1 MRANKGGRT
10 ALLLCEPGNSGASGY
25 EILLSICRWVSLR
38 CNRGKPAQVRCGSAL
53 QQMKGIKAMRYAQN
67 PATRCVF
74 QAVALF
80 FWYMVAAAAEPAG
93 SPVSSTNIFAPASTP
108 AKTILGLS
116 VFVLVVTGIIFAVVF
131 TLLLYSVVKF
141 RGKAADAG
149 REPAQV
155 YGSTQ
160 IELAWTVIPV
170 LIVAV
175 LFLATARVIHAVQD
189 APKPATAIEITAI
202 GHQYWW
208 EFRYPG
214 LGIVTANELHIPV
227 SDPALPT
234 PTFLKL
240 LSADTDHSFWI
251 PQLAGK
257 TDLIPNHPNS
267 MWMDPHR
274 TGIFL
279 GQCAQYCGTQH
290 AKMLLRVSVDSPKDF
305 GAWVRAQQ
313 KPAIQDEKVIAGRR
327 VFETTACINCHAVG
341 GSAANGRFGPDLTH
355 LMSRETIAS
364 GAAEN
369 TKENLRLWIQKP
381 DAIKPGSLM
390 PAMQLND
397 EDLDALVNYLE
408 TLQ

>member
-1 MRANKGGRT
+1 MRRT
-10 ALLLCEPGNSGASGY
+10 RNS
-25 EILLSICRWVSLR
+25 IMV
-38 CNRGKPAQVRCGSAL
+38 NVL
-53 QQMKGIKAMRYAQN
+53 QIFA
-67 PATRCVF
+67 
-74 QAVALF
+74 F
-80 FWYMVAAAAEPAG
+80 FFCFLAVAAAKTA
-93 SPVSSTNIFAPASTP
+93 SSSTGLTNIFAPESTP
-108 AKTILGLS
+108 AKTIFNLS
-116 VFVLVVTGIIFAVVF
+116 VFVLVICGIIFVVVF
-131 TLLLYSVVKF
+131 TLLVYSVTKF
-141 RGKAADAG
+141 RGNAANAD

-160 IELAWTVIPV
+160 IELAWTIIPI
-170 LIVAV
+170 LIVVV

-189 APKPATAIEITAI
+189 APQPPTTVQVTAI
-202 GHQYWW
+202 GHQFWW

-214 LGIVTANELHIPV
+214 FGIVTANELHIPV
-227 SDPALPT
+227 SDPTHPT
-234 PTFLKL
+234 PTYLKL

-274 TGIFL
+274 TGVFL

-290 AKMLLRVSVDSPKDF
+290 AKMLLRVSVDTPEDF
-305 GAWVRAQQ
+305 GAWVREQQ
-313 KPAIQDEKVIAGRR
+313 KPAVQDEKVAAGRR
-327 VFETTACINCHAVG
+327 VFETTACINCHAVSG
-341 GSAANGRFGPDLTH
+341 TAANGRFGPDLTH

-369 TKENLRLWIQKP
+369 TKEKLRLWIQKP

-390 PAMQLND
+390 PAMQLRD

>member
-1 MRANKGGRT
+1 MRRT
-10 ALLLCEPGNSGASGY
+10 RNS
-25 EILLSICRWVSLR
+25 IMV
-38 CNRGKPAQVRCGSAL
+38 NAL
-53 QQMKGIKAMRYAQN
+53 QILA
-67 PATRCVF
+67 
-74 QAVALF
+74 F
-80 FWYMVAAAAEPAG
+80 FFCFLARAAAKTA
-93 SPVSSTNIFAPASTP
+93 SSSTGLTNIFAPESTP
-108 AKTILGLS
+108 AKTIANLS
-116 VFVLVVTGIIFAVVF
+116 VFVLVITGIIFVVVF
-131 TLLLYSVVKF
+131 TLLVYSVTRF
-141 RGKAADAG
+141 RGNAANAD

-160 IELAWTVIPV
+160 IELAWTIIPI
-170 LIVAV
+170 LIVVV

-189 APKPATAIEITAI
+189 APKPPGAVEVTAI
-202 GHQYWW
+202 GHQFWW

-227 SDPALPT
+227 SDPSHPT

-274 TGIFL
+274 TGVFL

-290 AKMLLRVSVDSPKDF
+290 AKMLLRVSVDTPEDF
-305 GAWVRAQQ
+305 GAWVREQQ
-313 KPAIQDEKVIAGRR
+313 QPAIQDEKVAAGRR

-390 PAMQLND
+390 PAMQLSD
-397 EDLDALVNYLE
+397 TDLDALVNYLE